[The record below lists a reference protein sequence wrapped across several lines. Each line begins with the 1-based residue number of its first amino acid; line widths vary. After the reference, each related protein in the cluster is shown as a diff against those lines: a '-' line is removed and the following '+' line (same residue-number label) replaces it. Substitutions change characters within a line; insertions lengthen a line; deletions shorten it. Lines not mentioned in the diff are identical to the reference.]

1 MKVEFWQIIILTL
14 YAWFAVWDS
23 LNPQIGFNKPVIAGC
38 FAGLVLGDVTT
49 GLAVGGTL
57 QLMILGV
64 GTYGGATIPDYMSGA
79 LIGTAFAVI
88 SNQGLEFALGLAVPI
103 GLLLVQFDILAR
115 FSNIVLL
122 HKAEAYVEK
131 RQYRK
136 MEIMNLLGIVTWGLS
151 RAIPVFFALYFGNDI
166 VQNILS
172 ISPEWLLGGL
182 KVAGSVLPALGVAI
196 LLRYLP
202 VQNFIG
208 YLLIGF
214 VVAAYL
220 SVPMLGVAIVGAG
233 LAIIN
238 YKRSSKVV
246 QESVNYV
253 PVSSEGGII
262 DEDE

>member
-1 MKVEFWQIIILTL
+1 MALAFWQIILLTL

-23 LNPQIGFNKPVIAGC
+23 INPQIGFNNPVVAGC
-38 FAGLVLGDVTT
+38 FAGLILGNMTT

-57 QLMILGV
+57 QLMILGI

-79 LIGTAFAVI
+79 LVGTAFAVI
-88 SNQGLEFALGLAVPI
+88 SHQGLAFAIGLAVPI

-115 FSNIVLL
+115 FSNQILL
-122 HKAEAYVEK
+122 HKAEKYVEL

-151 RAIPVFFALYFGNDI
+151 RVIPVFFALYFGNHM
-166 VQNILS
+166 VQTILK
-172 ISPEWLLGGL
+172 ISPAWLLGGL
-182 KVAGSVLPALGVAI
+182 KVAGGVLPALGIGI

-202 VQNFIG
+202 VKSYIG

-220 SVPMLGVAIVGAG
+220 GVPMMGVALVGLG
-233 LAIIN
+233 LAVIN
-238 YKRSSKVV
+238 YQRVTKFKPAVA
-246 QESVNYV
+246 SVSN
-253 PVSSEGGII
+253 EGGII